1 MNSYEMHIFSTRRM
15 LKANKKTAL
24 VHTGIVTWKY
34 IKIKG
39 LPAIFVAYVQTSV
52 T

>member
-1 MNSYEMHIFSTRRM
+1 MHIFSTHRM
-15 LKANKKTAL
+15 PKANNKTVL

-34 IKIKG
+34 IKLKG
-39 LPAIFVAYVQTSV
+39 LPAIVVACVQTSV